1 VSASGIRQANT
12 KRIGDRGELIV
23 LALEKQRLIAV
34 GQPKLADDIDY
45 IAERNDFT
53 FLNIKMI
60 TPSPITLTLNL
71 TGQLAIDP
79 QNLEQL
85 SLACK
90 SKRQRKIY
98 HQCNLA
104 TAMSRES
111 TAAKKRRKCWVTRR
125 RATLTYFAGAAYSK
139 NSPRRG
145 IAEPSA
151 FIPSLLWLL
160 SRSNGADTLRYSKH
174 AEVTVPSLDDWERE

>member
-1 VSASGIRQANT
+1 M
-12 KRIGDRGELIV
+12 

-85 SLACK
+85 ISGLQIQAPVQNP
-90 SKRQRKIY
+90 STAQFGNGHEPRIY
-98 HQCNLA
+98 
-104 TAMSRES
+104 SREE
-111 TAAKKRRKCWVTRR
+111 TAKMLGNKTPRYVDLLC
-125 RATLTYFAGAAYSK
+125 
-139 NSPRRG
+139 RRG
-145 IAEPSA
+145 LLQKFTPKGNCRAIGVYSESFMA
-151 FIPSLLWLL
+151 FIAQQ
-160 SRSNGADTLRYSKH
+160 RC
-174 AEVTVPSLDDWERE
+174 